1 MTSRTLAR
9 VTPAPET
16 LEPAPETLDF
26 IFDFVRGA
34 PERQLVAAEALDSK
48 LFQLF
53 AVGGV
58 VIGLAAT
65 GNGNGGLLAAAGAA
79 YVALAI
85 SALYGLWIRQLRV
98 SRHPDQLWNE
108 FWQES
113 VTDIKHA
120 IIDDVSSGY
129 AENRRHLAAK
139 RWALRFALV
148 AIAAEVIFV
157 ASALIAA

>member
-9 VTPAPET
+9 V
-16 LEPAPETLDF
+16 EPAPETLDF

-34 PERQLVAAEALDSK
+34 PERQLAAAEALDSK

-53 AVGGV
+53 AIGGV

-65 GNGNGGLLAAAGAA
+65 GNGNAGLLVAAGVA
-79 YVALAI
+79 YTVLAI
-85 SALYGLWIRQLRV
+85 SALYGLWVRQLRV

-108 FWQES
+108 SWQES
-113 VTDIKHA
+113 VADIKHA
-120 IIDDVSSGY
+120 IIDDVSSSY
-129 AENRRHLAAK
+129 VENRRHLVTK

-148 AIAAEVIFV
+148 ATAAEVLLV
-157 ASALIAA
+157 VSALIAT